1 MSLEVLEP
9 AEGHAAKD
17 ATETAEAAEASET
30 LEPAAEATR
39 PDRVDAGKASAPASE
54 AEHAEQ
60 AELATPQ
67 TETTAVPAEEAPVR
81 QTGLG
86 WLYASTV
93 AAAAALRSSPMRGAR
108 SLAERLRSRAGEPA
122 ESGETPAAP
131 VSASQGAEAPELL
144 RARQRAERAAQRP
157 PPAGLEQ
164 YPAADG
170 EEEAEE
176 EEVEEDASTASPGK
190 TETAAVAA
198 KAASPSQQKAALAG
212 SSEKDKAS
220 PKTSATLPVQA
231 AEAAE
236 DEAPKSQKANSQ
248 KKAEP
253 ESSEPKKKPGRK
265 PKQEA
270 QAEEPSKR
278 AAEEPAP
285 EERSK
290 KKTKTTA
297 VDVHLEA
304 LRSLKTEAE
313 REEYLGNI
321 TLTMRMKVAEAQ
333 SMCAD
338 ALPAAEVEEEAPAPS
353 EKPKEKK
360 RGKAAK
366 PEAALPEPD
375 EAAEAPAPSGRPQKR
390 AAAQQAE
397 PEEAKKPKKLTAAV
411 EKHMDELAKLKTQ
424 KQKEKYIAKLT
435 ISMQTKVAAA
445 LSEAEVQEETE
456 EPESKKRAAP
466 AKEPKDSAK
475 ARKVD
480 DSEKHVEELSKLKSE
495 KAKTAYLK
503 QRLLPSVRLS
513 PPRLSFLQF
522 SLVRSS
528 FRILGMNTPIDERE
542 TLDGFAAEDVS
553 PISAGLLREAG
564 GDIDMQEAAQAALR
578 AALDRDGGGGVR
590 ERGAGTGMKEALQD
604 ADTEAAAATRRL
616 FEKKNPR
623 NSPEK
628 KARPEVPSAASAKV
642 GAPGLQAPPVFG
654 GPRPPPKDKR
664 SLPDAYDISDAAPPP
679 WAQDLQHS
687 LMRTEAFEARLSA
700 LENEVALGGWYE
712 AKREAI
718 EEEVRAWFSRAECL
732 PLLQVQNLCVEA
744 LRAAARTSDIPG
756 QQGGTLWA
764 KRNRSPEERARI
776 RAIVSLK
783 ALVSQHLS
791 ARDFE
796 FDWRGRFWTRG
807 YSVLAHVD
815 AKKPTD
821 GALLLLDARGSETG
835 WWIPGPE
842 VARHLGID
850 VEKVH
855 QHFEVDTRTGDAETV
870 WKDTL
875 EGLDLELAP
884 ANPEDVIMIGADVN
898 QDLRA
903 VVDEFSGVGHLRALI
918 AKYDLVYNRSLG
930 ATWSARG
937 CESEIDFV
945 MVRAARISLAAHKRE
960 DMRDALP
967 SDHSP
972 VFAVLHTP
980 LPLVTRSQR
989 PITKCGRWLV
999 DGLVLQA
1006 YAEEGKP
1013 FEPEEFKNLCASHA
1027 RRLPSLRYRDSQEL
1041 KATIALRR
1049 QETDTQVKAALLQR
1063 IRHERAVAKNEHR
1076 IRILEEARGG
1086 DRRAIS
1092 YLRKSA
1098 AHASFEVSYIQQR
1111 GGELAASQELQAFY
1125 EAKYTSFLPAPTEDS
1140 INTMIATHQFV
1151 QPRRFTQD
1159 ELEAAI
1165 ERCKARTSAGMD
1177 GVCYEAIK
1185 AYHRGDVEG
1194 RLLEFFNGLLFRK
1207 VPVPDDWKR
1216 AKVVL
1221 LLMLRISE
1229 QCPPFQSGQLGC
1241 RKGTQTVDG
1250 VLAAQTVIGVLRKK
1264 HGVEAHAAKLDI
1276 RAAFDSL
1283 SHSALVQYIMACKPC
1298 PEACHLWDLCSA
1310 NTLHMSLGA
1319 ASWEVN
1325 VHQGILQGSSY
1336 SADVFARVID
1346 YHLRGLHERW
1356 NSKFPKWDDGV
1367 GLPHF
1372 LLYADDLLVFAMS
1385 PAELQSKLHD
1395 ITDSLQAIGLFINAG
1410 KCSVLNVQGSTP
1422 GVWTRNSCRPLAGK
1436 DSLVFLGVPLS
1447 HTNNPDTMLMHSLRK
1462 MTNSYFAMKKVLDH
1476 ATTSHRVRLTR
1487 LLHETDLLGK
1497 TFTTPKK
1504 VPQRITSLDNPGIRR
1519 LEAEARALT
1528 VLNEDDFVTKE
1539 HVAEAVNLI
1548 PATEWGARY
1557 GGRVLSFGA
1566 YQRVSNGLRTCC
1578 KRYPILTRLLTRFV
1592 TQWCPSLKFTTLTIM
1607 LNVNSPPHTDAG
1619 NSEVPGML
1627 LALTTNF
1634 TGGELW
1640 IEHEYGT
1647 HTKYRNGVP
1656 FKGVQVDL
1664 ASPFVFSAK
1673 RVLHG
1678 TCRWEGTRMVLAAYS
1693 TANSATNLSQ
1703 EVSFRLSSL
1712 GFALPTHADEDRF
1725 RFEIWGAT
1733 ITLLAQ
1739 SEPVILLITRSYTM
1753 MPLGYL
1759 LAAPVVGLLFG
1770 IFLALRRM
1778 QRDTKALR
1786 IQMESVAENLTTL
1799 AQMATGLHEIRGEIQ
1814 LLKRSSA
1821 DALDSLYHGLELRQR
1836 MGVIDNTY
1844 DIVRELH
1851 SRRADVMEVS
1861 HASFLRAQLQAA
1873 LNQLQALEN
1882 RLAALEQGHQG
1893 EPLPIVRLAVPEGTQ
1908 LHLI

>member
-1 MSLEVLEP
+1 MDDLTNLWEGNVRYPDVLCLQELGGVRDVTSDVTSR
-9 AEGHAAKD
+9 EHCFGS
-17 ATETAEAAEASET
+17 TSYNMY
-30 LEPAAEATR
+30 
-39 PDRVDAGKASAPASE
+39 VCSA
-54 AEHAEQ
+54 
-60 AELATPQ
+60 
-67 TETTAVPAEEAPVR
+67 
-81 QTGLG
+81 
-86 WLYASTV
+86 
-93 AAAAALRSSPMRGAR
+93 
-108 SLAERLRSRAGEPA
+108 
-122 ESGETPAAP
+122 
-131 VSASQGAEAPELL
+131 
-144 RARQRAERAAQRP
+144 
-157 PPAGLEQ
+157 
-164 YPAADG
+164 
-170 EEEAEE
+170 
-176 EEVEEDASTASPGK
+176 
-190 TETAAVAA
+190 
-198 KAASPSQQKAALAG
+198 
-212 SSEKDKAS
+212 
-220 PKTSATLPVQA
+220 
-231 AEAAE
+231 
-236 DEAPKSQKANSQ
+236 DEAF
-248 KKAEP
+248 
-253 ESSEPKKKPGRK
+253 RC
-265 PKQEA
+265 
-270 QAEEPSKR
+270 QA
-278 AAEEPAP
+278 
-285 EERSK
+285 
-290 KKTKTTA
+290 
-297 VDVHLEA
+297 
-304 LRSLKTEAE
+304 
-313 REEYLGNI
+313 I
-321 TLTMRMKVAEAQ
+321 
-333 SMCAD
+333 
-338 ALPAAEVEEEAPAPS
+338 
-353 EKPKEKK
+353 
-360 RGKAAK
+360 
-366 PEAALPEPD
+366 
-375 EAAEAPAPSGRPQKR
+375 
-390 AAAQQAE
+390 
-397 PEEAKKPKKLTAAV
+397 
-411 EKHMDELAKLKTQ
+411 
-424 KQKEKYIAKLT
+424 
-435 ISMQTKVAAA
+435 
-445 LSEAEVQEETE
+445 
-456 EPESKKRAAP
+456 
-466 AKEPKDSAK
+466 
-475 ARKVD
+475 
-480 DSEKHVEELSKLKSE
+480 
-495 KAKTAYLK
+495 
-503 QRLLPSVRLS
+503 
-513 PPRLSFLQF
+513 
-522 SLVRSS
+522 LVRSGVG
-528 FRILGMNTPIDERE
+528 LT
-542 TLDGFAAEDVS
+542 VS
-553 PISAGLLREAG
+553 
-564 GDIDMQEAAQAALR
+564 
-578 AALDRDGGGGVR
+578 
-590 ERGAGTGMKEALQD
+590 
-604 ADTEAAAATRRL
+604 
-616 FEKKNPR
+616 
-623 NSPEK
+623 NS
-628 KARPEVPSAASAKV
+628 
-642 GAPGLQAPPVFG
+642 
-654 GPRPPPKDKR
+654 
-664 SLPDAYDISDAAPPP
+664 
-679 WAQDLQHS
+679 
-687 LMRTEAFEARLSA
+687 
-700 LENEVALGGWYE
+700 
-712 AKREAI
+712 
-718 EEEVRAWFSRAECL
+718 C
-732 PLLQVQNLCVEA
+732 
-744 LRAAARTSDIPG
+744 
-756 QQGGTLWA
+756 
-764 KRNRSPEERARI
+764 
-776 RAIVSLK
+776 SLK
-783 ALVSQHLS
+783 AGLVLHVACPRHRMHFACLHLPHS
-791 ARDFE
+791 KR
-796 FDWRGRFWTRG
+796 
-807 YSVLAHVD
+807 
-815 AKKPTD
+815 
-821 GALLLLDARGSETG
+821 TG
-835 WWIPGPE
+835 GPNNP
-842 VARHLGID
+842 R
-850 VEKVH
+850 
-855 QHFEVDTRTGDAETV
+855 GDAETV

-1221 LLMLRISE
+1221 LPKTPKPAGPQDLRPICLSPCLSKIWGRLLMLRISE

-1476 ATTSHRVRLTR
+1476 ATTSHRVRSVLFDSYISSTWAWCSSVVWPTTR
-1487 LLHETDLLGK
+1487 SIRSLEGLKNSLLLGVYRFAPDPFS
-1497 TFTTPKK
+1497 TWIENT
-1504 VPQRITSLDNPGIRR
+1504 QACR
-1519 LEAEARALT
+1519 RAL
-1528 VLNEDDFVTKE
+1528 
-1539 HVAEAVNLI
+1539 
-1548 PATEWGARY
+1548 
-1557 GGRVLSFGA
+1557 
-1566 YQRVSNGLRTCC
+1566 
-1578 KRYPILTRLLTRFV
+1578 RLY
-1592 TQWCPSLKFTTLTIM
+1592 C
-1607 LNVNSPPHTDAG
+1607 
-1619 NSEVPGML
+1619 
-1627 LALTTNF
+1627 
-1634 TGGELW
+1634 
-1640 IEHEYGT
+1640 
-1647 HTKYRNGVP
+1647 
-1656 FKGVQVDL
+1656 
-1664 ASPFVFSAK
+1664 
-1673 RVLHG
+1673 
-1678 TCRWEGTRMVLAAYS
+1678 
-1693 TANSATNLSQ
+1693 
-1703 EVSFRLSSL
+1703 
-1712 GFALPTHADEDRF
+1712 DRF
-1725 RFEIWGAT
+1725 
-1733 ITLLAQ
+1733 
-1739 SEPVILLITRSYTM
+1739 
-1753 MPLGYL
+1753 
-1759 LAAPVVGLLFG
+1759 
-1770 IFLALRRM
+1770 
-1778 QRDTKALR
+1778 
-1786 IQMESVAENLTTL
+1786 
-1799 AQMATGLHEIRGEIQ
+1799 
-1814 LLKRSSA
+1814 
-1821 DALDSLYHGLELRQR
+1821 
-1836 MGVIDNTY
+1836 
-1844 DIVRELH
+1844 
-1851 SRRADVMEVS
+1851 
-1861 HASFLRAQLQAA
+1861 
-1873 LNQLQALEN
+1873 
-1882 RLAALEQGHQG
+1882 
-1893 EPLPIVRLAVPEGTQ
+1893 
-1908 LHLI
+1908 